1 MLFKVFA
8 LDDETGKECVAF
20 VVDEKDKD
28 LTIEKVFFSSNVK
41 TCFFHKSDSKG
52 NPLGEL
58 SMVNRKE
65 FEAKK

>member
-1 MLFKVFA
+1 MFKVFA
-8 LDDETGKECVAF
+8 LDDATGKERIAF
-20 VVDEKDKD
+20 IVEDKD
-28 LTIEKVFFSSNVK
+28 RDFTIGKVFSFVDIE

-58 SMVNRKE
+58 SMVSQKE

>member
-1 MLFKVFA
+1 MFKVFA
-8 LDDETGKECVAF
+8 LDDATGKERIAF
-20 VVDEKDKD
+20 IVEDKD
-28 LTIEKVFFSSNVK
+28 RDFTIGKVFSFVDIE

-58 SMVNRKE
+58 SMVSRKE